1 MVRDF
6 YLDREARNQYLSLMV
21 NTLIDKY
28 LVNRPRLARAI
39 EMNTTYF
46 ADFVDGR
53 RSYISDESL
62 DKIEMLIND
71 LYEPIIKDEIEMN
84 RSYFLELSKESK
96 KRDRQLAKLK

>member
-1 MVRDF
+1 MLRDF
-6 YLDREARNQYLSLMV
+6 YLDREARNKYLFIMV

-53 RSYISDESL
+53 RTYISNESL
-62 DKIEMLIND
+62 DKIELVIND
-71 LYEPIIKDEIEMN
+71 LYEPIIRDEIDMN
-84 RSYFLELSKESK
+84 RSYFLEMSRESK
-96 KRDRQLAKLK
+96 KRDKQLEKSK